1 MIETMERKHRKWL
14 ALVILLSLVTV
25 LIAVTVLPVWSANR
39 HYQHQIVELEGQLE
53 QKGRAAALGT
63 RLQAQYDR
71 LKRSQAAI
79 THTLKSN
86 SPALAGAE
94 LQGIVKRIAAAKNAD
109 VLSIQILPAS
119 EEQNFVRV
127 TLKVRMRSALENIV
141 QTFYALETGQPL
153 LFLDNVSIQNNIRQ
167 VTRAASRNS
176 ILDANFEVTGYIPKR
191 S

>member
-94 LQGIVKRIAAAKNAD
+94 LQGIVKRIAAAKNAG
-109 VLSIQILPAS
+109 QS
-119 EEQNFVRV
+119 EAMPMAINRKNTANTTEENRV
-127 TLKVRMRSALENIV
+127 ANKRGSRTRSSQSL
-141 QTFYALETGQPL
+141 
-153 LFLDNVSIQNNIRQ
+153 
-167 VTRAASRNS
+167 
-176 ILDANFEVTGYIPKR
+176 
-191 S
+191 

>member
-1 MIETMERKHRKWL
+1 MIQTMERKHRKWL
-14 ALVILLSLVTV
+14 ALVILLSLLTV

-39 HYQHQIVELEGQLE
+39 HYQNQIVELEGQLE
-53 QKGRAAALGT
+53 QKGRAAAVGT

-71 LKRSQAAI
+71 LKRSQTAI
-79 THTLKSN
+79 THTLKSK

-94 LQGIVKRIAAAKNAD
+94 LQGIVKRIAASKNAD